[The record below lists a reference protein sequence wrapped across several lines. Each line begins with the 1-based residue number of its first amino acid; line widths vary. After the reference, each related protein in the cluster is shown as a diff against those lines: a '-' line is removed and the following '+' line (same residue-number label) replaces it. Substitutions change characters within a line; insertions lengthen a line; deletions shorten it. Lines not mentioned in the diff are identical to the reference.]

1 MKVKAVW
8 EFEVDT
14 TDFNSKSVDIKELA
28 KDLTKREMKY
38 LLGNKYISSEDF
50 DYEVESEEY

>member
-14 TDFNSKSVDIKELA
+14 EDFNSKSVDIKELA

-38 LLGNKYISSEDF
+38 LLGNKYISAEDF
-50 DYEVESEEY
+50 DYEVENEVE